1 MFGRKPAPAR
11 GDKPA
16 AGRIKNLHPLPLPM
30 STETTVAE
38 APSSSATEPAAPLV
52 LKLRGK
58 RTRRLRWADDV
69 VDNEDLDRKKSKCC
83 CIFHP
88 SEREADDGWRDRP
101 EQHPD
106 PCPEHD
112 EGGLFAPL
120 ELPPL
125 ESGDGGGS
133 GDGDGEPRGEPD
145 RIPSS
150 EVG

>member
-1 MFGRKPAPAR
+1 MATQLATGAS
-11 GDKPA
+11 
-16 AGRIKNLHPLPLPM
+16 
-30 STETTVAE
+30 STTTTTVAE

-125 ESGDGGGS
+125 DG
-133 GDGDGEPRGEPD
+133 GDGEPPGEPD
-145 RIPSS
+145 RLPSS
-150 EVG
+150 ELG

>member
-1 MFGRKPAPAR
+1 MATQLATGAS
-11 GDKPA
+11 
-16 AGRIKNLHPLPLPM
+16 
-30 STETTVAE
+30 STTTTTVAE

-125 ESGDGGGS
+125 ESGDGGGGPGS
-133 GDGDGEPRGEPD
+133 GDGEPAGEPN

-150 EVG
+150 AVG

>member
-1 MFGRKPAPAR
+1 MATQLAP
-11 GDKPA
+11 GVS
-16 AGRIKNLHPLPLPM
+16 
-30 STETTVAE
+30 STTTTTVAE

-125 ESGDGGGS
+125 DGGDGGGPAS
-133 GDGDGEPRGEPD
+133 DDGDGEPPGEPD
-145 RIPSS
+145 RLPSS
-150 EVG
+150 ELG

>member
-1 MFGRKPAPAR
+1 MATQLATGAS
-11 GDKPA
+11 
-16 AGRIKNLHPLPLPM
+16 
-30 STETTVAE
+30 STTTTTVAE

-101 EQHPD
+101 EQHP
-106 PCPEHD
+106 CPEHD
-112 EGGLFAPL
+112 PGGLFAPL

-125 ESGDGGGS
+125 DGGDGSGGPAS
-133 GDGDGEPRGEPD
+133 GDGDGEPLGDPE

-150 EVG
+150 ELG

>member
-1 MFGRKPAPAR
+1 MLAQ
-11 GDKPA
+11 
-16 AGRIKNLHPLPLPM
+16 LPTGAS
-30 STETTVAE
+30 STTMTTVAE

-101 EQHPD
+101 EQHP
-106 PCPEHD
+106 CPEHD
-112 EGGLFAPL
+112 PGGLFAPL

-125 ESGDGGGS
+125 DGGDGGGAINPGQAGGGAAS
-133 GDGDGEPRGEPD
+133 GGGGRAGAGMLNAQK
-145 RIPSS
+145 PSNAG
-150 EVG
+150 VLK

>member
-1 MFGRKPAPAR
+1 MATQLATGAS
-11 GDKPA
+11 
-16 AGRIKNLHPLPLPM
+16 
-30 STETTVAE
+30 STTTTTVAE

-112 EGGLFAPL
+112 EGHA
-120 ELPPL
+120 
-125 ESGDGGGS
+125 GS
-133 GDGDGEPRGEPD
+133 EQ
-145 RIPSS
+145 
-150 EVG
+150 

>member
-1 MFGRKPAPAR
+1 MLAQ
-11 GDKPA
+11 
-16 AGRIKNLHPLPLPM
+16 LPTGAS
-30 STETTVAE
+30 STTTTTVAE

-112 EGGLFAPL
+112 EFGLFAPL

-125 ESGDGGGS
+125 DGGDGGGGP
-133 GDGDGEPRGEPD
+133 GDGDGGEPPGDPD

-150 EVG
+150 EIG